1 VTLVVAVRRRV
12 GEFGLEAEFA
22 SAGRLTALFG
32 PSGSGKTTLVN
43 LIAGLA
49 RPDAGRIEV
58 DGRTLVDTGSRVF
71 VPAHRRRIGYVFQ
84 DARLFP
90 HLTVAQNLGYGRFFA
105 PRAERWAE
113 LPRLVE
119 MLGIGH
125 LMDRRPGGLS
135 GGERSRVAIG
145 RALAASPRL
154 MLMDEPL
161 ASLDEARKAEILPYV
176 ERLRD
181 EAGIPIVY
189 VSHAMAEVA
198 RLATDVVVL
207 AAGRVVAS
215 GPAAEVLTRLDLVA
229 AEERDETG
237 ALVDLVVEA
246 HEEEFGLSRLRSAGG
261 TWRAPRLGV
270 APGARV
276 RARVRARDVML
287 ALEPPGRISA
297 LNVLAGEVR
306 EVAAG
311 AGADALVRVD
321 CGGDLLLARVTRRS
335 VAALGL
341 GPGRPVWAVVK
352 AVSFDSANRPGAAP
366 GEARPAGG
374 A

>member
-1 VTLVVAVRRRV
+1 MTLAVDIRRRV
-12 GEFGLEAEFA
+12 GGVGLKAAFT
-22 SAGRLTALFG
+22 SAGRLTALLG
-32 PSGSGKTTLVN
+32 ASGAGKTTLVN

-49 RPDAGRIEV
+49 PPDAGRIEV
-58 DGRTLVDTGSRVF
+58 DGRTLVDTDARVF

-105 PRAERWAE
+105 PRGERRAE
-113 LPRLVE
+113 LPELVE
-119 MLGIGH
+119 LLGIGH
-125 LMDRRPGGLS
+125 LLGRRPAGLS
-135 GGERSRVAIG
+135 GGERQRVAIG

-189 VSHAMAEVA
+189 VSHAVGEVA

-215 GPAAEVLTRLDLVA
+215 GPAADVLTRLDIVTGD
-229 AEERDETG
+229 ERDETG

-246 HEEEFGLSRLRSAGG
+246 HEADFGLSRLRSAGG
-261 TWRAPRLGV
+261 TWRVPRLGV
-270 APGARV
+270 GPGVRV

-287 ALEPPGRISA
+287 ALEPPARISA

-321 CGGDLLLARVTRRS
+321 CSGDILLARVTRRS
-335 VAALGL
+335 VATLGL
-341 GPGRPVWAVVK
+341 APGRPVWAVVK
-352 AVSFDSANRPGAAP
+352 AVTFDSGNQPGSAP
-366 GEARPAGG
+366 GGG